1 MVESAWRWIALRRIV
16 PQDGCTMAA
25 RRYRDYQGRLILLTD
40 ERKRHILLHPEMR
53 PWVKSIPSV
62 LRTPERVIQSKSDA
76 SAELFYVWKT
86 RTTIGPKYL
95 CAVCVFRPRSAFLVT
110 AYLTDR
116 VKGGE
121 TLWPRSHP

>member
-1 MVESAWRWIALRRIV
+1 
-16 PQDGCTMAA
+16 MAT
-25 RRYRDYQGRLILLTD
+25 RRYRDYLGRLVLLTD

-53 PWVKSIPSV
+53 PWLKSLGAV
-62 LRTPERVIQSKSDA
+62 LAKPERVIKSKSEP

-86 RTTIGPKYL
+86 RTKVGPRYF
-95 CAVCVFRPRSAFLVT
+95 CAVCIFRPRTAFVVT

-121 TLWPRSHP
+121 TLWPRNQP